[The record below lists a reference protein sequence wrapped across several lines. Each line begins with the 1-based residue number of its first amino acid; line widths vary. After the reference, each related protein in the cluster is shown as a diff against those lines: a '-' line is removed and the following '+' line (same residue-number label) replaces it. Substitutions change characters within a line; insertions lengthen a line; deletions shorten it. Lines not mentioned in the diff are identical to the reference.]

1 MLKATIDAEIFREAI
16 EAISA
21 FVPECRLHT
30 AEDGISTRAVDTANV
45 AMIAF
50 TLKKEAFDTFKATK
64 SELGVDIQKM
74 KNIFNMGGKGDLIS
88 LELADNAQKM
98 AVSVHGYHYSIT
110 LLDTNTIR
118 KDPNSPTINLPGK
131 VVISG
136 EDLNN
141 AIKAAAVI
149 SDKIAMGIH
158 PKEQTFYMVAEGDTD
173 HIQREF
179 SKDESNPFP
188 RSRHARFSPLIISE
202 IWEKS
207 WQKLPKWKSVLASI
221 IQSGSL
227 LTLRA
232 ATGMWRTRLH
242 PGLRLTEWH
251 LCLPARNFPISLF

>member
-16 EAISA
+16 DAISA
-21 FVPECRLHT
+21 LVPECRLHT
-30 AEDGISTRAVDTANV
+30 AEDEISTRAVDTANV

-64 SELGVDIQKM
+64 SELGVDISKM

-131 VVISG
+131 VVIAG

-149 SDKIAMGIH
+149 SDKIAMGIN
-158 PKEQTFYMVAEGDTD
+158 PKDQTFYMVAEGDTD

-179 SKDESNPFP
+179 GKDELKSLIPVEA
-188 RSRHARFSPLIISE
+188 RSLFSLDYLRDMGKVMSHAAEVEVCLGVDHPVRFSFDIAGGNGHVEYL
-202 IWEKS
+202 
-207 WQKLPKWKSVLASI
+207 LAPRI
-221 IQSGSL
+221 E
-227 LTLRA
+227 A
-232 ATGMWRTRLH
+232 
-242 PGLRLTEWH
+242 E
-251 LCLPARNFPISLF
+251 